1 MVYKTHSGWGVL
13 LFKYC
18 HPEIGKPAD
27 FKTNYTLAITA
38 SLIQLPQK
46 YLLAL
51 EAECCFLSLGQPLP
65 LTVEA

>member
-1 MVYKTHSGWGVL
+1 MSAGSL
-13 LFKYC
+13 LGHGLQDPLGMGRLALSKYC

-46 YLLAL
+46 
-51 EAECCFLSLGQPLP
+51 LSPGS
-65 LTVEA
+65 